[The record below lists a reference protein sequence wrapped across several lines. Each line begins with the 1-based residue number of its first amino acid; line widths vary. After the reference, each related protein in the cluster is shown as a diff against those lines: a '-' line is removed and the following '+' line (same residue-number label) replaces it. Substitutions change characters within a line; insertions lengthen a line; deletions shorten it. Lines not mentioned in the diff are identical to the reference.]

1 MELNVLLL
9 FDAKWRL
16 EKLLFVV
23 VTNKNVA
30 MALLRNDNVKKMIRI
45 KWNLTH
51 ASLQQLRSTYW
62 MRASLGIPQLF
73 KNFRQPLN
81 PRATFL
87 HLHQYT
93 NALKSGRQ
101 RRQDD
106 SWLEDVVFAISLIS
120 AWYNPTRRWSLFILA
135 FPNGFGRPRLAFRQI
150 STPFLTIPLFFS

>member
-1 MELNVLLL
+1 
-9 FDAKWRL
+9 
-16 EKLLFVV
+16 
-23 VTNKNVA
+23 
-30 MALLRNDNVKKMIRI
+30 
-45 KWNLTH
+45 
-51 ASLQQLRSTYW
+51 

-73 KNFRQPLN
+73 KNFHQPLN

-150 STPFLTIPLFFS
+150 STPFLTIPLFFLLTVPGAPGFFLAPAYIDAQGQTRYQTIYIGVLQNLWSHRLRVAWRTARRT